1 MFVQGLARVV
11 IQRVEVDEVKLAVTA
26 LAVQRVFTAGPSLAA
41 PVSVQLDYL
50 TQGAISQ
57 SVSHPASAHLVLP
70 SQRSPSQGGDVWVVE
85 MNLETFTRVL
95 QLTVSGASVHGQQ
108 WT

>member
-11 IQRVEVDEVKLAVTA
+11 IQRVEVDQVKLAVTA

-57 SVSHPASAHLVLP
+57 SVSQSVILRPPCTPQPEVPQSERRCLGRGNELGNFYPCSPAYS
-70 SQRSPSQGGDVWVVE
+70 
-85 MNLETFTRVL
+85 
-95 QLTVSGASVHGQQ
+95 
-108 WT
+108 